1 MISNEKVVNCKVI
14 DLVKYYDFDVDF
26 ILFDIVNYYKSD
38 KKTYWIFVQVNYLK
52 LKIENCNLSLFGLYN
67 LI

>member
-1 MISNEKVVNCKVI
+1 MISNEKVVNYKVI
-14 DLVKYYDFDVDF
+14 DLIMYYDFDVDF

-52 LKIENCNLSLFGLYN
+52 LKIANCNLALFGLYN

>member
-52 LKIENCNLSLFGLYN
+52 LKIVNYNLALFGLYN